1 MRIGNGLQLE
11 RDSSLPIQ
19 VHFDTLTQKA
29 TTGFVF
35 IAILTF
41 GFMFKIDGIL
51 KVLMIHLNP
60 CNDTSCLALYEPA
73 SWSVVRWLSA
83 VFLSILIVLPF
94 GLRSMYNFAQ
104 PGLTKNEGKMLKNWM
119 ICSSFLGY
127 LTLFVLFYS
136 LIPML
141 YSLGNGIHQNI
152 GLTERYDAVA
162 LFKFVLAIFWSLLMT
177 YVLAFATITAG
188 SLGLI
193 TKNNQDWWRSR
204 ILGIGG
210 VVLLLSLPGRWNGT
224 NILMLSGMLVILE
237 HSIRRSVRLS
247 GQALSLAPMFD
258 HEGRRRI
265 ILYVGNTSSGD
276 ESPHLN
282 IPEHTAL
289 MRFKSL
295 STSMEERERLVDTI
309 IHYRITDIVLFG
321 CEESEFPPSFILAM
335 KSAKCALWFLQRS
348 DDESILSIQN
358 TILNPNK
365 TPNT

>member
-119 ICSSFLGY
+119 IRSSFLGY

-247 GQALSLAPMFD
+247 GQALSLEPMFD

-276 ESPHLN
+276 ELPHLN

>member
-1 MRIGNGLQLE
+1 MQLE

-104 PGLTKNEGKMLKNWM
+104 PGLTKNESKMLKNWM
-119 ICSSFLGY
+119 IRSSFLGY

-162 LFKFVLAIFWSLLMT
+162 LFAFVLAIFWSLLMT

-224 NILMLSGMLVILE
+224 NILMLTGMLVILE
-237 HSIRRSVRLS
+237 HSIRKSVRLS
-247 GQALSLAPMFD
+247 GQALSLEPMFD

-265 ILYVGNTSSGD
+265 ILYVENTSSGD
-276 ESPHLN
+276 ELPHLN